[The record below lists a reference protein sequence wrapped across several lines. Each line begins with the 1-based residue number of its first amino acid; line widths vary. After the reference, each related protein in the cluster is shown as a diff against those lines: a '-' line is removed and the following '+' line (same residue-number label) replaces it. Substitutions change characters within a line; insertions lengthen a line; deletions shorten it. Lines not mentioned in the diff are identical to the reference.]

1 MKSFVLTSR
10 RILFEDEEQLFD
22 SFVSRGWTDGLP
34 VVPPTEERVR
44 AMLLGAR
51 WYSPSDIV
59 AIEPV
64 KGRAITVEH
73 VSINA
78 VMAGCLPEYLPV
90 VIASFE
96 AMCEP
101 EFNLHAVTASTMG
114 SAVLTV
120 VNGPIIGRIGLNSG
134 VSVFGPGNRANATI
148 GRAIRLVI
156 MNVTGARPG
165 ELDKATIGHPGKYS
179 WCMAEAEQISPW
191 DPLHVE
197 LGELE
202 GSSTVTVFPGLSPI
216 PVASSESE
224 PEIILS
230 EFIDAMFAAGV
241 EQDEVIVVLSP
252 ELISHFKI
260 ARWSKRQV
268 QQFLYD
274 ECQRGYRD
282 EKTRAVS
289 SPGAVRILVAGGSA
303 GGFGMVI
310 PLWGRG
316 SSNSKS
322 VTKPIRVD

>member
-1 MKSFVLTSR
+1 M
-10 RILFEDEEQLFD
+10 FEDEDQLFD
-22 SFVSRGWTDGLP
+22 SFVSQGWTDGLP

-51 WYSPSDIV
+51 RNSPSDIIGV
-59 AIEPV
+59 EPV

-73 VSINA
+73 VAINA
-78 VMAGCLPEYLPV
+78 VMAGCLPGYFPV
-90 VIASFE
+90 LIASLE

-101 EFNLHAVTASTMG
+101 EFNLHAVTVSTMG

-120 VNGPIIGRIGLNSG
+120 VNGPIVERVGLNSG

-156 MNVTGARPG
+156 MNVMGARPG
-165 ELDKATIGHPGKYS
+165 ELDKATIGHPGKFS

-191 DPLHVE
+191 EPLHVE

-202 GSSTVTVFPGLSPI
+202 GSSAVTVFPGLSPI

-230 EFIDAMFAAGV
+230 AFIDAMFAAGI

-252 ELISHFKI
+252 ELIGHFKI
-260 ARWSKRQV
+260 ASWSKRQV

-274 ECQRGYRD
+274 ECQRGHWN

-289 SPGAVRILVAGGSA
+289 SPDAVRVLVTGGSA

-322 VTKPIRVD
+322 VTKSIRVD